1 MRRLALPLALALA
14 LGMVAGASVSAAN
27 TSLLT
32 GDWIG
37 NDPAPPDGDG
47 SVVHL
52 SIRVGGDQGQVTFTD
67 EYGTVCELVGSPVT
81 YFRSTLSGFMV
92 KDALLIATFRTA
104 QCGPVPVK
112 FLQGERL
119 FLQHSTEGTDDP
131 SDDTINDGT
140 VTYHRA

>member
-1 MRRLALPLALALA
+1 MRRLALPLALALG
-14 LGMVAGASVSAAN
+14 LLVAGSVSAAN

-37 NDPAPPDGDG
+37 NDPAPPNGDG
-47 SVVHL
+47 SVVRL
-52 SIRVGGDQGQVTFTD
+52 SIRGGQQAQVTFTD
-67 EYGTVCELVGSPVT
+67 EYGTVCENLGSPVT
-81 YFRSTLSGFMV
+81 FFRATLSGFLI

-104 QCGPVPVK
+104 QCGPVAVK

-119 FLQHSTEGTDDP
+119 FLQLYTQGTDDP
-131 SDDTINDGT
+131 SDDTLDDGS